1 MLNFHLK
8 IFKTLMLN
16 FAYIYS
22 KRRKLVMFILFQT
35 WQFFY
40 PKNQIRHQ
48 FAKFLHFQFLVTWH
62 VTWSCHVKAQENL
75 KICFWGKNHL
85 VLGLLAIDIANHS
98 YPQNTSL
105 TQALKPLSYPIWI
118 STYKKHLEMVV
129 WFPDFNTEVNG
140 V

>member
-1 MLNFHLK
+1 MLNFHLE

-16 FAYIYS
+16 FVYIYS
-22 KRRKLVMFILFQT
+22 KRRKLVMFILFQR

-40 PKNQIRHQ
+40 PNKSNSPPIRQIPS
-48 FAKFLHFQFLVTWH
+48 FLILVTWH